1 LSQEQLT
8 ILLLAIVS
16 VYFAGYLV
24 LSIGV
29 WRARRTIGRA
39 AEHTTELP
47 TATVL
52 VCARDE
58 EDNIDACVRSLSQ
71 LDYPEDKLQLLFV
84 DDKSTDRTPEILAD
98 WQARLPNLT
107 VHRTGPEI
115 EHLKGKVNALTQGM
129 DVATGEYV
137 LITDADSHVDPNWAR
152 EYVRHYERDT
162 GMVASITLLDEDSFF
177 DSMQSLDWAYLLG
190 MAAAGANLNA
200 PISVIGNNMSVRREA
215 YESVGGYR
223 KIPFS
228 ITEDQALMKAIW
240 YKRPWKVKFRVHP
253 DLTVMSK
260 ATPTFK
266 AWWRQKH
273 RWVKGGEDLKAYGY
287 LIFGIGLLGNLSM
300 FLAPFILPAFAAV
313 MVILIKWAADLL
325 IIVPVLTKLRKT
337 HLLRYFPVYELYLAL
352 FVFSMPIMIMQKN
365 VVWKGRVYKH

>member
-1 LSQEQLT
+1 MSQEQLT
-8 ILLLAIVS
+8 ILLFAIVS
-16 VYFAGYLV
+16 VYFVGYLV

-29 WRARRTIGRA
+29 WRARRTIGRS

-71 LDYPEDKLQLLFV
+71 LDYPEEKLQLLFV

-129 DVATGEYV
+129 DVATGEFV

-162 GMVASITLLDEDSFF
+162 GMVASITLLDEDGFF

-190 MAAAGANLNA
+190 MAAAGANLDA

-223 KIPFS
+223 QIPFS

-240 YKRPWKVKFRVHP
+240 YKRPWKVKFRIHP

-260 ATPTFK
+260 ATPTLK

-273 RWVKGGEDLKAYGY
+273 RWVKGGED
-287 LIFGIGLLGNLSM
+287 
-300 FLAPFILPAFAAV
+300 V
-313 MVILIKWAADLL
+313 
-325 IIVPVLTKLRKT
+325 
-337 HLLRYFPVYELYLAL
+337 
-352 FVFSMPIMIMQKN
+352 
-365 VVWKGRVYKH
+365 